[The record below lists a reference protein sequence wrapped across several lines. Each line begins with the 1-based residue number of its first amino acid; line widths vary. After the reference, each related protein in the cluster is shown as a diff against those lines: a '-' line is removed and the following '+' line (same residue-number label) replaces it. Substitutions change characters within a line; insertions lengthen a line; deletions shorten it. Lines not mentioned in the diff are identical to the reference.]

1 MATVSVPD
9 VAANASVPL
18 LKEVVMP
25 QLDLTARSLYAPIY
39 KWRRLIQVSGG
50 TGQTLSS
57 GVSNSIFNIPGG
69 GVYNLSRS
77 YLTFDVS
84 FAVPAAANAL
94 NTIFCDQVPMND
106 ITLQTQT
113 GQIVANLI
121 NIPIYS
127 KTANFLTTS
136 MSDYLTRESV
146 LHYDTVANA
155 FGTINQFCQPAKLA
169 YFVPALTT
177 HTGVLNWQAT
187 VPAATELKTGAGAV
201 TPGALTS
208 VAAIGLALTSGAL
221 TSNTITN
228 QYVIKAGTVSIVPM
242 GASGINDPNAPQ
254 RLATGANAASVMR
267 CKVPLSYFI
276 GTVLAMDR
284 NIYWGGQ
291 NMQLNINWSP
301 LNKWGYS
308 SQLNNATNLTDLITG
323 AFTNYYLYLAQEVC
337 APNVEQ
343 AMANTASGQPLLV
356 PYTLCPKL
364 NFGAAGMQTMNTP
377 LVQGYG
383 ILKRILTVIVN
394 GTDSGRLSSN
404 SDNVLATLTDAGTDS
419 YYRNVQSFLNNS
431 PLQDYV
437 LRPFYKEDYN
447 YIWNLI
453 KDSPAGISARNYYI
467 NPFWV
472 DNFSDSSRSVEW
484 RENDC
489 MDSGR
494 EITNSEN
501 YAITYELV
509 ATAASCYQ
517 FCTFG
522 RRLVISNSAIQWA

>member
-1 MATVSVPD
+1 MATISVPD
-9 VAANASVPL
+9 VAANVSVPL
-18 LKEVVMP
+18 LKEVVLP

-84 FAVPAAANAL
+84 FADPVAANSC
-94 NTIFCDQVPMND
+94 NTIWCDQVPMND

-121 NIPIYS
+121 NIPIYT
-127 KTANFLTTS
+127 KTANFMATS
-136 MSDYLTRESV
+136 MKDYLTRESV

-155 FGTINQFCQPAKLA
+155 FGTVNQFCQPAKLA
-169 YFVPALTT
+169 YFAPANITM
-177 HTGVLNWQAT
+177 TGSLQWSA
-187 VPAATELKTGAGAV
+187 
-201 TPGALTS
+201 
-208 VAAIGLALTSGAL
+208 VAAPPVMANAAAIAGSLVNTSAAVGKALTSGAL

-242 GASGINDPNAPQ
+242 GASGINDPSAPQ
-254 RLATGANAASVMR
+254 RLATNASTASVMR
-267 CKVPLSYFI
+267 CKVPLNYFV

-308 SQLNNATNLTDLITG
+308 SQLDNATDLLDLITG
-323 AFTNYYLYLAQEVC
+323 AFTNYYLYLCQEVC

-364 NFGAAGMQTMNTP
+364 TFGSTGMQTMNTP

-383 ILKRILTVIVN
+383 ILKRIMTVIVN
-394 GTDSGRLSSN
+394 VADSGRLSSN
-404 SDNVLATLTDAGTDS
+404 SDNVLATLADDGAGS
-419 YYRNVQSFLNNS
+419 YYRSVQSFLNNS

-453 KDSPAGISARNYYI
+453 KNSPAGISARNYYI

-472 DNFSDSSRSVEW
+472 DNFSDSSCSEDF

-509 ATAASCYQ
+509 VAAAVCYQ